1 MFKPSQ
7 LHNNAPSQLH
17 NFTTSQL
24 HNNAPSQLHNFTTSQ
39 LNLLFVA
46 NKPMYISSNKFLNQL
61 KRKYGIKKMGFS
73 GTLDPFACGC
83 LIIASGQYTKLF
95 RFLKKTPKTYIATLM
110 LGAYSPTLD
119 IEKIEKIENTASFSK
134 EQITDILKN
143 FSGKQKQ
150 LPPKY
155 SAKKI
160 NGQRAY
166 NLMENRQWTMEN
178 ENVYLEKEID
188 IEIFDIE
195 LINYSHPFIT
205 FKASVS
211 EGTYIRSLGFD
222 IAQKLGV
229 NGALTYLERVNE
241 GKFHYECEKI
251 LNPLDYLDM
260 EENFYLKDP
269 ENLILGKKLNINDF
283 EIKKNGT
290 YYVKYDKY
298 FAIIEIN
305 EEVKYILNRIELC

>member
-1 MFKPSQ
+1 MFK
-7 LHNNAPSQLH
+7 
-17 NFTTSQL
+17 TSQL
-24 HNNAPSQLHNFTTSQ
+24 NNYAPSQLHNFTTSQ

-95 RFLKKTPKTYIATLM
+95 RFLQKTPKTYIATLM

-119 IEKIEKIENTASFSK
+119 IEKIETIQTLKPFEK
-134 EQITDILKN
+134 KQITETLN
-143 FSGKQKQ
+143 SFLGRQKQ

-166 NLMENRQWTMEN
+166 KIREKVEGGR
-178 ENVYLEKEID
+178 EKEFLNKEIE

-205 FKASVS
+205 FKTSVS
-211 EGTYIRSLGFD
+211 EGTYIRTLGYD

-229 NGALTYLERVNE
+229 QGTLTYLERVNE
-241 GKFHYECEKI
+241 GKFRYECEKF
-251 LNPLDYLDM
+251 LNPLEYLDL
-260 EENFYLKDP
+260 EENIYLSDKK
-269 ENLILGKKLNINDF
+269 NLLLGKKLNINDF
-283 EIKKNGT
+283 KIKKNGQ
-290 YYVKYDKY
+290 YYVKYDNF
-298 FAIIEIN
+298 FAIIEIKDN
-305 EEVKYILNRIELC
+305 NVTYILNRIELCL

>member
-1 MFKPSQ
+1 MKNEE
-7 LHNNAPSQLH
+7 LRMENCKNI
-17 NFTTSQL
+17 
-24 HNNAPSQLHNFTTSQ
+24 
-39 LNLLFVA
+39 LFVA
-46 NKPMYISSNKFLNQL
+46 NKPMFVSSNKFLNRL

-83 LIIASGQYTKLF
+83 LIIAGGQYTRLF

-110 LGAYSPTLD
+110 LGAYSPSLD
-119 IEKIEKIENTASFSK
+119 MEKIENITQVDPFEKNLIINTLK
-134 EQITDILKN
+134 EFL
-143 FSGKQKQ
+143 GKQKQ

-155 SAKKI
+155 SAKRI

-166 NLMENRQWTMEN
+166 NLIEN
-178 ENVYLEKEID
+178 EDLKIKNNMSQNVYLEKEID

-222 IAQKLGV
+222 IAKKLGV
-229 NGALTYLERVNE
+229 DGALTYLERVNE
-241 GKFHYECEKI
+241 GKFHYECEKL
-251 LNPLDYLDM
+251 LNPTEYLDFD
-260 EENFYLKDP
+260 ENVYLGDI
-269 ENLILGKKLNINDF
+269 ENLILGRKLNVNDF
-283 EIKKNGT
+283 KIKKNGQ
-290 YYVKYDKY
+290 YYVKFDKY

-305 EEVKYILNRIELC
+305 NENVSYILNRMELCL

>member
-1 MFKPSQ
+1 MKSEK
-7 LHNNAPSQLH
+7 LKCKNM
-17 NFTTSQL
+17 
-24 HNNAPSQLHNFTTSQ
+24 
-39 LNLLFVA
+39 LFVA
-46 NKPMYISSNKFLNQL
+46 NKPMFVSSNKFLNTL

-119 IEKIEKIENTASFSK
+119 IERIEKIENTGGFSK
-134 EQITDILKN
+134 EQITETLKS
-143 FSGKQKQ
+143 FLGKQKQ

-166 NLMENRQWTMEN
+166 SLMENDKLQTKN
-178 ENVYLEKEID
+178 GNVYLEKEIE

-229 NGALTYLERVNE
+229 NGTLTYLERVNE
-241 GKFHYECEKI
+241 GKFHYECEKL
-251 LNPLDYLDM
+251 LNPLKYLDLQ
-260 EENFYLKDP
+260 ENIYLSDT

-283 EIKKNGT
+283 KIKKNGQ
-290 YYVKYDKY
+290 YYVKYDNF
-298 FAIIEIN
+298 FAIIEI
-305 EEVKYILNRIELC
+305 EEEKVSYILNRIELC